1 MDQILNAVVTVIC
14 LVITGILIPLI
25 KAKIGQEK
33 FNQIRQYTE
42 IAVRSAEQLYTP
54 EEWKEK
60 KQYVYDYILRKV
72 NELGIG
78 LDEADID
85 LIVEGIVNQV
95 KHGRGD

>member
-1 MDQILNAVVTVIC
+1 MEQILNAIITIIC

-33 FNQIRQYTE
+33 FDQIRQFTE

-54 EEWKEK
+54 EQFKEK
-60 KQYVYDYILRKV
+60 KQYVYDFILGKV
-72 NELGIG
+72 NELGVG
-78 LDEADID
+78 LNEADID

-95 KHGRGD
+95 KHGGD

>member
-1 MDQILNAVVTVIC
+1 MDQILNAIITIIC

-33 FNQIRQYTE
+33 FNQIRQFTE

-60 KQYVYDYILRKV
+60 KQKGKNHCCLSGCRFPFSS
-72 NELGIG
+72 
-78 LDEADID
+78 
-85 LIVEGIVNQV
+85 
-95 KHGRGD
+95 